1 MFSRA
6 RGGLGELRQDA
17 SDLPLTGFLVR
28 EVQSGFAD
36 ECPLLEPSNMQPLG
50 AANDANPP
58 VFVVMLKGD
67 R

>member
-1 MFSRA
+1 MNV
-6 RGGLGELRQDA
+6 
-17 SDLPLTGFLVR
+17 P
-28 EVQSGFAD
+28 
-36 ECPLLEPSNMQPLG
+36 CWEPSNMQPLG